1 MNEETEITCREI
13 VGLVTDYLEGAM
25 AQDVRARMDR
35 HLATCDGCIN
45 YLKQMRETIRVTG
58 QLTEEQIPETQR
70 RQLLEAFR
78 DWRRSG

>member
-25 AQDVRARMDR
+25 AQDVHARMDR
-35 HLATCDGCIN
+35 HLATCEGCIN
-45 YLKQMRETIRVTG
+45 YLEQMRETIRVTG

-70 RQLLEAFR
+70 LQLLEAFR